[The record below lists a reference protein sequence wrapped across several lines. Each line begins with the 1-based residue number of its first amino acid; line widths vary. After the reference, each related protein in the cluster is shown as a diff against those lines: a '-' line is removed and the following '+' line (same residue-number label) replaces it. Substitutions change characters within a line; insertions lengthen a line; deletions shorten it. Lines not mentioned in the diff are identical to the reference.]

1 MFASHT
7 LKHIENPLKALTEWL
22 RITKNKG
29 YIILVLPEKSFCFD
43 HRRDVSDFE
52 IILSQYKK
60 MQGKM
65 IYLHC
70 LRSLDIMIWD

>member
-1 MFASHT
+1 VFASHT

-52 IILSQYKK
+52 IILSQ
-60 MQGKM
+60 
-65 IYLHC
+65 
-70 LRSLDIMIWD
+70 